1 MLTDLLII
9 DILIYSLCQSNSDGR
24 HGCVHNIYYEN
35 RFDVYDSTT
44 IIMNNLEHAFLARSV
59 PTGVVFF

>member
-44 IIMNNLEHAFLARSV
+44 IIMLSEIASDEQLETCIS
-59 PTGVVFF
+59 G